1 VPAPEVKMSSKEDAA
16 ITARAKEFYRQVRG
30 GSIDRAKV
38 DDTLNKALNDDLLK
52 TVSSQLS
59 ALGEPKWEFRGQI
72 PSERGAV
79 QVYRL
84 VTHQVT
90 LNLSFGLTKDGK
102 VWDFLLSPER

>member
-1 VPAPEVKMSSKEDAA
+1 MSAKEDAA
-16 ITARAKEFYRQVRG
+16 VTARAKDFYRQIRA

-59 ALGEPKWEFRGQI
+59 TLGEPKWEYRGQV
-72 PSERGAV
+72 PSERGTV

-90 LNLSFGLTKDGK
+90 LALSFGLTKDGK